1 MYICI
6 CKHNWPLTGLDS
18 LSVRAWERERE
29 SLRERERERESG
41 RERGRGRERERERER
56 VLALPLTAR
65 ELGGFSAY
73 MYVKESASS
82 TLESWGEWTHC
93 SPLKALVD
101 KSLSIQGSAHF
112 SCLELDRLKSLPMW
126 NSVHASFLQAKKEGI
141 TLSEREREHMLCREC
156 TLLPKWGGV
165 TAFTYMYV
173 RENAHFTVESYWGK
187 VTVRVWEHQL

>member
-29 SLRERERERESG
+29 REREEG
-41 RERGRGRERERERER
+41 RER

-82 TLESWGEWTHC
+82 TLESWGGELTHC

-141 TLSEREREHMLCREC
+141 TLSEREREREREREHMLCREC